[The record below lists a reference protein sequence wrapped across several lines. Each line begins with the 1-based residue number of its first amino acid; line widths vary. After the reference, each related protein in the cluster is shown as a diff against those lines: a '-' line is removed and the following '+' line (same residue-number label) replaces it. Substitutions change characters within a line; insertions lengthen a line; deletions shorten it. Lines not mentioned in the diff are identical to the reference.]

1 MNRIASPSRDLAAGL
16 IEEQQSQDRLAGITP
31 PHSSGVL
38 HLDLRDSDPGYPRVR
53 HPGTLAEGGPGYP
66 A

>member
-1 MNRIASPSRDLAAGL
+1 L